1 MRFNRATFISILLLL
16 SFLVGI
22 QFISLSENQRFY
34 EPIPN
39 RVESPISF
47 EVTPLNIEANL
58 MRLGIPTGIVD
69 GIWDERTRQGF
80 CVWRELTGAIYNRNL
95 PTMDEQK
102 TIMKTTRLQPA
113 ANNEVGVNVNKTCQ
127 TAVWIKDNSR
137 INFEVFIVSTGM
149 ASAHDTDSGDWKI
162 SWRINRWHESNIYPD
177 GWMYW
182 PMYFSYTGAAL
193 HGSEND
199 EMVRW
204 YPASHGC
211 VRMLHADI
219 DKLWAAN
226 FGVGDNVKVYGNWS
240 YEVKDPVVA

>member
-1 MRFNRATFISILLLL
+1 MKFSRKTFVLTALLITLTIS
-16 SFLVGI
+16 F
-22 QFISLSENQRFY
+22 QYFCMNENQRFF

-39 RVESPISF
+39 KVEQP
-47 EVTPLNIEANL
+47 VTLEPTPFNIEATL
-58 MRLGIPTGIVD
+58 MRLGIPTGTVD

-80 CVWRELTGAIYNRNL
+80 CVWRELSGYEANRNF
-95 PTMDEQK
+95 PTNSEK
-102 TIMKTTRLQPA
+102 NEIVHTLKVQPA
-113 ANNEVGVNVNKTCQ
+113 ANNVVGVNVNKTCQ

-137 INFEVFIVSTGM
+137 QNFEIFIVSTGM

-162 SWRINRWHESNIYPD
+162 SWRLNRWHESTIYPD

-193 HGSEND
+193 HGSESD

-219 DKLWAAN
+219 DKLWKAN
-226 FGVGDNVKVYGNWS
+226 FGVGDNVKVYGKWS
-240 YEVKDPVVA
+240 YVVNDPVAA